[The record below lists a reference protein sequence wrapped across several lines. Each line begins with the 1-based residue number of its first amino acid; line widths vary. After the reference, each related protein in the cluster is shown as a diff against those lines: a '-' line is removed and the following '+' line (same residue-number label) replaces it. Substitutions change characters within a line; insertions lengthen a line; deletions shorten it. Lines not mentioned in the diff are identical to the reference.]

1 MVNSVDQYS
10 QLGLHLFCQIKIMNI
25 VYITQEILIGFI
37 KKADSYT
44 QLTGFKNVAKAFQWK
59 TDYKTWLLN
68 FKSTDY
74 KLRAKI
80 ISTYL
85 LNASIEG
92 LKHNL
97 FGPNI
102 NMEFLILTT
111 HTWVIL
117 AAGFAVSVPEYIA
130 GRYFGKKNTR
140 TNCPDYSQ
148 PGTTFKL
155 CLQ

>member
-1 MVNSVDQYS
+1 
-10 QLGLHLFCQIKIMNI
+10 MNI
-25 VYITQEILIGFI
+25 VYITQEILISFI
-37 KKADSYT
+37 KKADNYA
-44 QLTGFKNVAKAFQWK
+44 QLTGLKNLASAFRWK
-59 TDYKTWLLN
+59 TDFKTWLLN

-74 KLRAKI
+74 KLRAKS
-80 ISTYL
+80 ISAYL
-85 LNASIEG
+85 FNASIEG

-97 FGPNI
+97 LGPNI
-102 NMEFLILTT
+102 NMEFLVLTL

-117 AAGFAVSVPEYIA
+117 AAGFVVSFPEYIA

-148 PGTTFKL
+148 PGTPFKL